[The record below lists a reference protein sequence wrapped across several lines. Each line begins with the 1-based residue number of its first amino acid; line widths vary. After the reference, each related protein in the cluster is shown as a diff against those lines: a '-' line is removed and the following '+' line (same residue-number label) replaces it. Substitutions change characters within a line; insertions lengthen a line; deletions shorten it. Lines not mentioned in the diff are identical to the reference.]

1 MKNSKK
7 MLIGGVIAVLVISA
21 VAVLGTGSG
30 DELLGRV
37 NVKRNNSQDFDRDGL
52 TNQQEANIGTDP
64 LKKDTDGDGKSD
76 EWEVS
81 RGCDPLVWTST
92 PSCSPDAD
100 ADGDLLSRWVE
111 SFMHTDLANPDT
123 DGDGYSDGVEVGEA
137 YQVSWGETPFI
148 DPELVSDP
156 LDPCDPNPQASA
168 CVAQNASIER
178 R

>member
-7 MLIGGVIAVLVISA
+7 LVIGGLVAILVISA
-21 VAVLGTGSG
+21 VAILGTSSG

-37 NVKRNNSQDFDRDGL
+37 NLKVKRNTQTPANMDFDRDGL
-52 TNQQEANIGTDP
+52 TTQQENNIGTDP
-64 LKKDTDGDGKSD
+64 LDSDTDGDGKSD
-76 EWEVS
+76 KWEAS

-111 SFMHTDLANPDT
+111 NFLNTDLANPDT

-137 YQVSWGETPFI
+137 YQVSWGETPSFI

-156 LDPCDPNPQASA
+156 LDPCDPNPLASA
-168 CVAQNASIER
+168 CVQ
-178 R
+178 